1 MKALYKILYPLA
13 ALLVL
18 GACTKTDELSSRI
31 DDLEKRMSELEQW
44 QQRVNSDIGTL
55 RASLEVLE
63 GNEKILNVK
72 DIVESGKTV
81 GVEIVFEKA
90 GSKKIYDGKQGD
102 PGKEGHSPEIAVK
115 ADTDGILYWTVDGKW
130 LLDASGQ
137 KVRATGKDGQD
148 GKTPADGKTPQLKI
162 VDDYWYVSYDGTNW
176 TKLGKATGKDGG
188 DSIFSAVYMK
198 DGQLVLELR
207 GGETYYVPVGTL
219 LGIEFDSEDLVFVD
233 PGKTKDIHFTVTSST
248 GEATVEVISQG
259 NVSAKL
265 SQDGLTGVI
274 SVKSLYTTLDG
285 DTDKVIVLVTNGEKV
300 IMKTLRFEIEG
311 LEVMEGSVTSIGAE
325 GGKAE
330 LLFLSNI
337 GWEVEIPAEAQSW
350 ISLSSTKALVA
361 HNVMLDIAANE
372 GMRRSAVV
380 RIKGKDSSLYLDYTI
395 SQAGSLSVL
404 EVETTATKFT
414 SPAFEGSSIKG
425 SVNWGDGTSSDYT
438 SGISKTYTDSGKSHK
453 VTFALSGAGAFT
465 FSKLTGVTSIN
476 VTEY

>member
-1 MKALYKILYPLA
+1 MNIIYKVLIPLA
-13 ALLVL
+13 AFLFL
-18 GACTKTDELSSRI
+18 GACSNVDELSSRI
-31 DDLEKRMSELEQW
+31 DNIDKRLSELEQW
-44 QQRVNSDIGTL
+44 QQRVNGDISTL
-55 RASLEVLE
+55 RASLEALE
-63 GNEKILNVK
+63 GKDMIESVQ
-72 DIVESGKTV
+72 DIVEDGKTV
-81 GVEIVFEKA
+81 GLEVVFAKA

-130 LLDASGQ
+130 LLDASGR
-137 KVRATGKDGQD
+137 KVRATGKD
-148 GKTPADGKTPQLKI
+148 
-162 VDDYWYVSYDGTNW
+162 
-176 TKLGKATGKDGG
+176 GKDGG

-233 PGKTKDIHFTVTSST
+233 PGKTKDIHFTVISST

-265 SQDGLTGVI
+265 SRDGLTGVI
-274 SVKSLYTTLDG
+274 SVKPLYTTLDG
-285 DTDKVIVLVTNGEKV
+285 DTDKVIVLVTNGEKF
-300 IMKTLRFEIEG
+300 IIKTLRFEIEG

-372 GMRRSAVV
+372 GMRRSALV
-380 RIKGKDSSLYLDYTI
+380 RVKGKNGSKLFLDYTI
-395 SQAGSLSVL
+395 TQESDLNVL
-404 EVETTATKFT
+404 EIQVSSTT
-414 SPAFEGSSIKG
+414 FEAPSFAGGSVKG
-425 SVNWGDGTSSDYT
+425 SVNWGDGTGEDYAA
-438 SGISKTYTDSGKSHK
+438 GISKTYTDGAKSHK
-453 VTFALSGAGAFT
+453 VTFSLSGAGAFT
-465 FSKLTGVTSIN
+465 FSRLTGISSIN
-476 VTEY
+476 VEEY